1 MSLKSIW
8 CVMLCSCFARILI
21 ISICVYYC
29 LFPSTSPSPLLF
41 FYADYIAL
49 LHDSLLLFFLL
60 YLSLISV
67 APFENAMACSKGF
80 ANWLTR
86 KSRKPAATVAI
97 AIQRFNHFRYIAE
110 IFIPLYIVFIL
121 NCKRCRHPKLP
132 SSLCFSAIANRMFAI
147 PMMWLHRKRNNFR
160 FGILLIRIKAM
171 GECVGWLSRNCLYKQ
186 ILSIKCAKLIVFHVV
201 FLVACCEL

>member
-1 MSLKSIW
+1 MRFLLPVTPSVDSGSRSRSISLRRLY
-8 CVMLCSCFARILI
+8 CPVAR
-21 ISICVYYC
+21 
-29 LFPSTSPSPLLF
+29 F
-41 FYADYIAL
+41 FIA
-49 LHDSLLLFFLL
+49 FVL

-67 APFENAMACSKGF
+67 ALLANAMACSKGF
-80 ANWLTR
+80 ANWLTH

-97 AIQRFNHFRYIAE
+97 AVAIQRFNHFRYIAE

-171 GECVGWLSRNCLYKQ
+171 GECVGCRQRNCRYKQ
-186 ILSIKCAKLIVFHVV
+186 ILSIKCAKLIVFPVV
-201 FLVACCEL
+201 FVVACCEM